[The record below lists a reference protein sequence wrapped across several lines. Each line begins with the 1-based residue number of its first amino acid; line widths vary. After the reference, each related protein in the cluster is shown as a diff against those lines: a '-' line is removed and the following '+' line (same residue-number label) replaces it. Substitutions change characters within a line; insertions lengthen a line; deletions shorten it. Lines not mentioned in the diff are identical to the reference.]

1 MSQTKFWSAVE
12 SLANTTIGYATAIM
26 TQLIVFPMFGIHI
39 KLHENLVIGAIFT
52 VISLFRGYV
61 IRRFFN
67 GLKFKV
73 QFKVVSFADGFAV
86 KKGMFGIWR
95 FHRVMDP
102 NAPID
107 APAPLSV
114 IRKFHTFREA
124 LEFIG
129 NNNG

>member
-1 MSQTKFWSAVE
+1 MKYGLDLCLRQVRQWMK
-12 SLANTTIGYATAIM
+12 
-26 TQLIVFPMFGIHI
+26 IHW
-39 KLHENLVIGAIFT
+39 
-52 VISLFRGYV
+52 R
-61 IRRFFN
+61 
-67 GLKFKV
+67 
-73 QFKVVSFADGFAV
+73 VVPFADGFAV
-86 KKGMFGIWR
+86 KKRALGIWW